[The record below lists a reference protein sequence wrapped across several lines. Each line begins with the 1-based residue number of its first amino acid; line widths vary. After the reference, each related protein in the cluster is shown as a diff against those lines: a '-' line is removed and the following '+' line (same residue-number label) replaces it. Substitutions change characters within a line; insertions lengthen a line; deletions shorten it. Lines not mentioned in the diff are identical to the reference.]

1 MWRKTSFAGSEDSD
15 QSISED
21 EDLSS
26 EWPEDCVA
34 LGVTAETKGGIQ
46 IQSQLEVLRDT
57 RELDRGTETAILFNK
72 SQTGF
77 SSEDEV
83 EIPIFHDD
91 GDFISSQRMASTCK
105 SEEEIISDNED
116 IGLRSPRREKQD
128 GACTANKEAE
138 APVNLIEKARS
149 SSLRAATSNVN
160 KHYKG
165 KDKSLTYLAATG
177 GRGKAKSKFVFRFQ
191 SHKEDNP
198 WPVSSN
204 AEVNMAPKLLQSTQE
219 LEAVDYRTVESSTS
233 ELLENFQV
241 GKIEQS
247 EVYGVPAEV
256 ANEHD
261 YTEHSMAD
269 ILDRYQEKTGLP
281 RRNSKTHTSMK
292 GRRVQLV
299 DGRNTSPLGERNMD
313 NDDPP
318 EALNSG
324 SSTDDGVSPQAKL
337 QNLGLIIPVSKQKTM
352 TDKFQETFGAASI
365 NEEGAHFALHGI
377 GIFGKL
383 QRVMQSEKRKEMD
396 FLKKLEIG
404 ASSKDEASCIDVEIL
419 SRCLEAKL
427 TVCCCSLRRDNESF
441 QWGES
446 LLLAKE
452 NQRRTLTIIFSS
464 RVCEDVELEVGNVI
478 RIHSPWKKVQ
488 VRGKDEVIILSA
500 YFSEILS

>member
-46 IQSQLEVLRDT
+46 IQSQLEVLRDY
-57 RELDRGTETAILFNK
+57 RAQ

-91 GDFISSQRMASTCK
+91 GDFISSQRMASACK
-105 SEEEIISDNED
+105 SEEELISDNED
-116 IGLRSPRREKQD
+116 IGLRSPGREKQD

-138 APVNLIEKARS
+138 ALVNLIEKARS

-165 KDKSLTYLAATG
+165 KDKSLTSLAATG
-177 GRGKAKSKFVFRFQ
+177 CRGKAKSKFVFRFQ

-198 WPVSSN
+198 RPVGSN

-233 ELLENFQV
+233 ELLENFQG
-241 GKIEQS
+241 GKIDQS

-256 ANEHD
+256 ENEHD

-269 ILDRYQEKTGLP
+269 ILYRYQEKTGLP
-281 RRNSKTHTSMK
+281 RRNSKT
-292 GRRVQLV
+292 LV
-299 DGRNTSPLGERNMD
+299 GGSSTSPLGERNMD

-324 SSTDDGVSPQAKL
+324 SSTDDGGSPQAKL
-337 QNLGLIIPVSKQKTM
+337 QNLGLIIPESKQKTM

-383 QRVMQSEKRKEMD
+383 QRVMQSEKTKEMD

-404 ASSKDEASCIDVEIL
+404 ACSKDEASCIDVEIL

-441 QWGES
+441 QRGES
-446 LLLAKE
+446 LLLAEE

-464 RVCEDVELEVGNVI
+464 RVCEDVELDVGNVI
-478 RIHSPWKKVQ
+478 RIHSPWKEVQ